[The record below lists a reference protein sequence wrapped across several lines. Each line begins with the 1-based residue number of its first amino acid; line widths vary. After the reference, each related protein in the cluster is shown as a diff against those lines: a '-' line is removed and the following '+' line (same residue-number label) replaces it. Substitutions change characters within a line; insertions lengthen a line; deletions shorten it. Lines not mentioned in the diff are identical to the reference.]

1 MTNGCLALVPAGLAI
16 DRSGAKPVMRRALQA
31 GMLGLL
37 LSASDPGFPVQLLA
51 RLVLGAALST
61 NFNASMALIMEHFQ
75 EPLRSKYLGSAL
87 GLGTLGNMVG
97 PPAVG
102 VIFDLAK
109 SYNIPAPQALA
120 LVHPVLLLALVL
132 HLLHSVEAQPKE
144 PLLKQEQSPWK
155 AFAVLSMGREALV
168 LSLELV
174 CTFAAHNA
182 FTAAGA
188 LEMHRAS
195 YSSGAI
201 GLTAV
206 PAGLAQALSAWWAGA
221 FAHSSLRRERLLLGT
236 PFLLGALL
244 LAVSLLVLRD
254 SAWPV
259 VPVVVFTLA
268 TTSAANGAV
277 DAPSMSMMADLA
289 RARCLGFGQAV
300 TCSEMA
306 VSLGLAL
313 GPSVATALLKA
324 PGGFG
329 ALCLVLGVWSLLSG
343 AASGVQLRNVP
354 HGEDGAA
361 TKTAL
366 PEGESCLSV
375 AAKAGHRGRV
385 ERKIL
390 AKPGGQFRGREAP
403 PKRRHDEN
411 LEPNRFGAVCTVLW
425 DKVGIAWHWGP
436 LPLEM
441 PALTGKRARRPKANP
456 RKLDQGSQPS
466 DEPREQLCSN
476 VIWPRFANLPR
487 PVKAN
492 RSPSGQAA
500 LERKRRHQDMPASA
514 TQSEPQAQKA
524 EEDMPASVPRSE
536 PQAEKAEEDMP
547 ASVPRSEPQAEKAE
561 EDLPASVPRSEPQ
574 AEKAE
579 EDMPAS
585 VPRSEPQ
592 AQKAEKEEAAE
603 ESSSSSEDSSD
614 EGTSSTSCTS
624 QTSAGESGSDVEDE
638 EPEEEAEEVDE
649 EEEEAFEKEKEDEE
663 KEEQEEKEEESE
675 DENLPKVRGVCAPR
689 GEPPCC
695 TERWPAVQL
704 QP

>member
-1 MTNGCLALVPAGLAI
+1 
-16 DRSGAKPVMRRALQA
+16 
-31 GMLGLL
+31 
-37 LSASDPGFPVQLLA
+37 
-51 RLVLGAALST
+51 
-61 NFNASMALIMEHFQ
+61 
-75 EPLRSKYLGSAL
+75 
-87 GLGTLGNMVG
+87 MVG

-361 TKTAL
+361 T
-366 PEGESCLSV
+366 
-375 AAKAGHRGRV
+375 
-385 ERKIL
+385 
-390 AKPGGQFRGREAP
+390 
-403 PKRRHDEN
+403 
-411 LEPNRFGAVCTVLW
+411 
-425 DKVGIAWHWGP
+425 
-436 LPLEM
+436 
-441 PALTGKRARRPKANP
+441 
-456 RKLDQGSQPS
+456 
-466 DEPREQLCSN
+466 
-476 VIWPRFANLPR
+476 
-487 PVKAN
+487 
-492 RSPSGQAA
+492 
-500 LERKRRHQDMPASA
+500 
-514 TQSEPQAQKA
+514 
-524 EEDMPASVPRSE
+524 
-536 PQAEKAEEDMP
+536 
-547 ASVPRSEPQAEKAE
+547 
-561 EDLPASVPRSEPQ
+561 
-574 AEKAE
+574 
-579 EDMPAS
+579 
-585 VPRSEPQ
+585 
-592 AQKAEKEEAAE
+592 
-603 ESSSSSEDSSD
+603 
-614 EGTSSTSCTS
+614 
-624 QTSAGESGSDVEDE
+624 
-638 EPEEEAEEVDE
+638 
-649 EEEEAFEKEKEDEE
+649 
-663 KEEQEEKEEESE
+663 
-675 DENLPKVRGVCAPR
+675 
-689 GEPPCC
+689 
-695 TERWPAVQL
+695 
-704 QP
+704 